1 MLEYPIIVS
10 LSWIWLISDI
20 WLSETP
26 VASWESLLQISFSYC
41 GPSCLVWVVVVFDSR
56 DVSQVQGLLTSL

>member
-26 VASWESLLQISFSYC
+26 LLVGKVFFKYHFRIAALLAS
-41 GPSCLVWVVVVFDSR
+41 VWVVVVYDSR